1 MNEPE
6 KIYAVINSKGWL
18 TTTGDEDV
26 ARRHHRASEGSTLAA
41 YVPES
46 KLTALQSK
54 LERYERMETA
64 MRVDRD
70 AAAEAAEQC
79 FPAGLVA
86 QKHREHAIALTSY
99 LRFLD
104 QPQEPPDANA

>member
-1 MNEPE
+1 MSEPE
-6 KIYAVINSKGWL
+6 KLYAVINAKGWL
-18 TTTGDEDV
+18 TTTVDEDA
-26 ARRHHRASEGSTLAA
+26 ARRHNLASEGSTLAA

-86 QKHREHAIALTSY
+86 QKHREHAIALAQY
-99 LRFLD
+99 LLFLSA
-104 QPQEPPDANA
+104 PNEPTDANA

>member
-1 MNEPE
+1 MNEHG
-6 KIYAVINSKGWL
+6 KLYAVINSNGWL
-18 TTTGDEDV
+18 TTTVDEEA
-26 ARRHHRASEGSTLAA
+26 ARRHHLASEGSTLAT

-46 KLTALQSK
+46 KLTALQAK
-54 LERYERMETA
+54 LEQYERMETA

-86 QKHREHAIALTSY
+86 QKHREHAIALTQY
-99 LRFLD
+99 LLFLRA
-104 QPQEPPDANA
+104 PQEPTDANA